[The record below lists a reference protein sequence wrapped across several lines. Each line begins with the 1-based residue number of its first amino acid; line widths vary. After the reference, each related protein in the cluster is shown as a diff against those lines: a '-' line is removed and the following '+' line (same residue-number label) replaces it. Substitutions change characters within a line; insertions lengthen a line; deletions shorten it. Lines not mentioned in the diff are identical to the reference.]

1 MNFDDEKKRYK
12 LTKYHVT
19 LISETINKKQL
30 MEMLGILS
38 KSINLTDLDASLI
51 DSLLAPFSKVD
62 DDTVS

>member
-1 MNFDDEKKRYK
+1 MIKKKRYK